1 MEIIKKYYN
10 WLLVAALLII
20 HFIPKGA
27 IKDSLG
33 LALWIIL
40 IPLLVFK
47 IIKGFNENDTKGQYD
62 VIFEKN
68 QHDVTLRSS
77 KLLTI
82 ASTANLNGAIF
93 TLKAHGKHIDDGF
106 DYSKLARRG
115 ITNYKEFC
123 SYYYYSQKSLN

>member
-47 IIKGFNENDTKGQYD
+47 IIKGFNENDTKTNLRFLTD
-62 VIFEKN
+62 ISIMALIFL
-68 QHDVTLRSS
+68 VWY
-77 KLLTI
+77 LT
-82 ASTANLNGAIF
+82 
-93 TLKAHGKHIDDGF
+93 
-106 DYSKLARRG
+106 
-115 ITNYKEFC
+115 KE
-123 SYYYYSQKSLN
+123 